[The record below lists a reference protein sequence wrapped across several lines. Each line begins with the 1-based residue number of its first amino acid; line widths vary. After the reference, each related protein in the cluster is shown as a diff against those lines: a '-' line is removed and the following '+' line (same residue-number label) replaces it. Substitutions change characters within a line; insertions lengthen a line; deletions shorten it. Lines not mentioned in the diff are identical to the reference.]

1 MVLQIMDLE
10 NMARAVYYTLQNFKF
25 KFGFSHARQT
35 DLQTYKIQTVNNS
48 LKQIVNIQNK
58 CCSKM
63 PLEIKEKKSPL
74 GEGSASVNTIHIL
87 PVPAPR
93 SPSQPLLEA
102 PESGLKP
109 QALPGKMAFIPA
121 FPILWGSIFLT
132 QVTTEHFFFIM
143 HLFNFF
149 I

>member
-1 MVLQIMDLE
+1 MDLE

-63 PLEIKEKKSPL
+63 PLEIKKKK
-74 GEGSASVNTIHIL
+74 VH
-87 PVPAPR
+87 
-93 SPSQPLLEA
+93 
-102 PESGLKP
+102 
-109 QALPGKMAFIPA
+109 
-121 FPILWGSIFLT
+121 
-132 QVTTEHFFFIM
+132 
-143 HLFNFF
+143 
-149 I
+149 